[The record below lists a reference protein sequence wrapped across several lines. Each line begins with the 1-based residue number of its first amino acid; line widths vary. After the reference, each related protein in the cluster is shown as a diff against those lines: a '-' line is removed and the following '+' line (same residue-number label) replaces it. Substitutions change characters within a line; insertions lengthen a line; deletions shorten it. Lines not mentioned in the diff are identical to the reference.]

1 MLVATTAEGRG
12 AGRCWTVLFSGPR
25 RQDGGAAGTNMV
37 HCELGLPEAECL
49 VADQRYSLVV
59 QAK

>member
-37 HCELGLPEAECL
+37 HCELGYRRPSAWSPTRAIRWPCKP
-49 VADQRYSLVV
+49 S
-59 QAK
+59 